1 VTDNVVAWRH
11 HSATNRQSSGKHLC
25 SRLRGESGRA
35 SQCNLG
41 KLLDDRPL
49 CAAGDG
55 RHAWGAKGRP
65 CRPAQPPP
73 LPEAAAGLAGLKAA
87 RFVMDGELVIPG
99 QSFETS
105 QLRLRPAASRIAEL
119 SGKLPARLV
128 VFDVLADDSG

>member
-1 VTDNVVAWRH
+1 
-11 HSATNRQSSGKHLC
+11 
-25 SRLRGESGRA
+25 
-35 SQCNLG
+35 
-41 KLLDDRPL
+41 
-49 CAAGDG
+49 
-55 RHAWGAKGRP
+55 
-65 CRPAQPPP
+65 
-73 LPEAAAGLAGLKAA
+73 LKAA